1 MVTVPGEH
9 GGKVEAAVELYD
21 GARRDGRR
29 QGQLN
34 KYTVPDLGADMGK
47 IEENLTERARTLLT

>member
-1 MVTVPGEH
+1 MTEQ
-9 GGKVEAAVELYD
+9 GGN
-21 GARRDGRR
+21 GRR
-29 QGQLN
+29 QGQLI